1 MPMLCIEGA
10 NVSRAWLEAVRALAR
25 MGSDPRALHMVV
37 SIADPITEEPEIR
50 RVVDMLLTDVDLPP
64 VDTVANTIFPAATAA
79 TCNSHA
85 QLAERYLAYLPRLRK
100 FKGNRLGT
108 YFGRLIA
115 YPGPNGPVDQLA
127 RAIDRMQKGGLARF
141 TRYEALI
148 DQPTSHHLGEINPV
162 GADLEESEPSDPG
175 PAGINGEGEASAAFV
190 PIYVPGKD
198 NVPGNFPCL
207 SYCSFQLDAEGRVHA
222 VAYYRSQFMVQRAY
236 GNYLGLGRLLHY
248 VAEQAGLRTGELTV
262 VAGQAQIEVARRKTA
277 QVASQPDTLFGPQ
290 T

>member
-25 MGSDPRALHMVV
+25 KGSDPRALHMVV
-37 SIADPITEEPEIR
+37 SIADPITEEQEIR
-50 RVVDMLLTDVDLPP
+50 RAVDTLLADVELPP
-64 VDTVANTIFPAATAA
+64 VDTVANTIFPTATAA
-79 TCNSHA
+79 TSNSHA

-100 FKGNRLGT
+100 FKGNQLGT

-115 YPGPNGPVDQLA
+115 YPGPDGPVDQLA
-127 RAIDRMQKGGLARF
+127 RAIDRMQKGGRARF

-148 DQPTSHHLGEINPV
+148 DQPAPHPLGDVHPMDI
-162 GADLEESEPSDPG
+162 DLEETEPSDSG
-175 PAGINGEGEASAAFV
+175 PAALNGEGEATAAFV

-222 VAYYRSQFMVQRAY
+222 VAYYRSQSMVQRAY
-236 GNYLGLGRLLHY
+236 GNYLGLGRLLRH
-248 VAEQAGLRTGELTV
+248 VAEQAGLKTGELTV
-262 VAGQAQIEVARRKTA
+262 VAGQAQIEMARRQTA
-277 QVASQPDTLFGPQ
+277 RIAFQPDMLPGPQ
-290 T
+290 I

>member
-1 MPMLCIEGA
+1 MPMLCIEEA

-25 MGSDPRALHMVV
+25 KGSDPRALHMVV
-37 SIADPITEEPEIR
+37 SIADPTTEEPEIR
-50 RVVDMLLTDVDLPP
+50 RAVDMLLADVDLPP
-64 VDTVANTIFPAATAA
+64 VETVANTIFPATIAA
-79 TCNSHA
+79 TSNSHA

-115 YPGPNGPVDQLA
+115 YPGPDGPVDQLA
-127 RAIDRMQKGGLARF
+127 RAIERMQKGGLARF

-148 DQPTSHHLGEINPV
+148 DQPTPHHLGDVHPMGTE
-162 GADLEESEPSDPG
+162 LEEPEPGAPG
-175 PAGINGEGEASAAFV
+175 PAGTNGEGEAATAFV

-248 VAEQAGLRTGELTV
+248 VAEQASLETGELTI
-262 VAGQAQIEVARRKTA
+262 VAGQAQIEVARRKTEQIA
-277 QVASQPDTLFGPQ
+277 FQPDMLFGP
-290 T
+290 